1 MNTAQRKLMSE
12 SPKYGAGDII
22 VVITGYK
29 TLPGIKDLKPGTY
42 EILDFRPAAFSQ
54 IQYGMSYV
62 FKSTRKNS
70 SYRYSYSQQWLEEN
84 SHLKQQ

>member
-1 MNTAQRKLMSE
+1 MAE
-12 SPKYGAGDII
+12 SPKYRVGDII
-22 VVITGYK
+22 VVTTEYK

-42 EILDFRPAAFSQ
+42 EILSFRQSLFSKMQ
-54 IQYGMSYV
+54 EYMSYE

-70 SYRYSYSQQWLEEN
+70 SYKYSYSQQWLEEN